1 MTKFYAIRCFC
12 KYCDY
17 NRYLATDDKGIPC
30 LTYVGLDSYPAAI
43 KQFTSPKSAQ
53 TYLQSVLLRTNIDDT
68 KLTMG
73 QRIELMRVS
82 NNTKF
87 YLIKCHI
94 DQNGDLITE
103 TSKLLSE
110 FSKD

>member
-1 MTKFYAIRCFC
+1 MDKFYAIRCFS

-30 LTYVGLDSYPAAI
+30 LTYVGLDSYPAAV
-43 KQFTSPKSAQ
+43 KQFESPKAAQ
-53 TYLQSVLLRTNIDDT
+53 TYLQSILLRTNIDT
-68 KLTMG
+68 SSLSIS
-73 QRIELMRVS
+73 QRLELMRVS
-82 NNTKF
+82 NNTKY
-87 YLIKCHI
+87 YLLKCYI
-94 DQNGDLITE
+94 DQNGELITE

>member
-1 MTKFYAIRCFC
+1 MDKFYAIRCFC

-43 KQFTSPKSAQ
+43 KQFKSSKSAQ

-87 YLIKCHI
+87 YLIRCYI